1 VRRIALDQAR
11 RYSTVAERRQMA
23 ELFDKSGMTQK
34 DFAAEHR
41 LTLSTLTR
49 WLRATRGG
57 RGNDQ
62 QQANTAGVQ
71 FHSLAFPAAA
81 AWTAEVQLPNGATV
95 RFNANTTPELA
106 AAILRASR

>member
-1 VRRIALDQAR
+1 
-11 RYSTVAERRQMA
+11 MA
-23 ELFDKSGMTQK
+23 ELFAKSGMTQK
-34 DFAAEHR
+34 DFAAEHG

-49 WLRATRGG
+49 WLRDTQGCAGKDR
-57 RGNDQ
+57 
-62 QQANTAGVQ
+62 QQADTSGVQ

-81 AWTAEVQLPNGATV
+81 AWAAEVQLPNGATV

>member
-1 VRRIALDQAR
+1 MRRIAFDQLR

-23 ELFDKSGMTQK
+23 ERFEKSGRTQK

-49 WLRATRGG
+49 WLRETRGCPG
-57 RGNDQ
+57 QDQ
-62 QQANTAGVQ
+62 RPANGTGVQ

-81 AWTAEVQLPNGATV
+81 AWAAEVQLPNGATV
-95 RFNANTTPELA
+95 RLQANTTPELA